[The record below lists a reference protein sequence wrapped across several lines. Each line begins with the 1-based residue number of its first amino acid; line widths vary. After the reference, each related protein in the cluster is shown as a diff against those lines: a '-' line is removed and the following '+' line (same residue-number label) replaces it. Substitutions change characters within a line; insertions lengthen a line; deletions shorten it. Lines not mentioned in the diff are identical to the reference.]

1 MILDEFALF
10 VFLILMIVTFVI
22 TLGTYLSIIS
32 EDMKKTDEEKM
43 LKEKEKKEYIRSC
56 KKGGRNKWKK
66 Q

>member
-22 TLGTYLSIIS
+22 ALGTYLSIIS

-43 LKEKEKKEYIRSC
+43 LKEKEKKEYIKSC
-56 KKGGRNKWKK
+56 KKRWEKRWKK
-66 Q
+66 

>member
-1 MILDEFALF
+1 MNLDEIAMF

-56 KKGGRNKWKK
+56 KKGRENKWKK
-66 Q
+66 

>member
-56 KKGGRNKWKK
+56 KKGRGNKWKK
-66 Q
+66 

>member
-1 MILDEFALF
+1 MNLDEIAMF

-22 TLGTYLSIIS
+22 ALGTYLSIIS

-43 LKEKEKKEYIRSC
+43 LKEKEKKEYIKSY

-66 Q
+66 

>member
-1 MILDEFALF
+1 MNLDEIAMF

-22 TLGTYLSIIS
+22 ALGTYLSIIS

-43 LKEKEKKEYIRSC
+43 LKEKKKKEYIKSY

-66 Q
+66 